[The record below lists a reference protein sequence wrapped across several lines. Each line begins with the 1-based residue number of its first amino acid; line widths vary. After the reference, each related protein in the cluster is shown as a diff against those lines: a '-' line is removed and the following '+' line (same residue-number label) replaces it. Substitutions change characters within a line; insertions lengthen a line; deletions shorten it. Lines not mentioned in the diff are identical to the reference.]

1 MNAYFF
7 KMDKQ
12 EKDNILDQHKY
23 IYDGYVT
30 KYNQQSNQT
39 PLYVQDLAN
48 DKMGLTVN
56 NKGVVKTYSNMNIN
70 ETHTGSDMIGG
81 DPQSQ
86 SNMKYRHLKNG
97 TVDFDNFSDTNL
109 VDNESMNNDYPSPN
123 ENEEEYVSYGNF
135 KDEMSQNLDQYEY
148 DIDELE
154 DYSTDGLYSDDDET
168 EDDDFG
174 FESPFCKSCEGTG
187 CEECDGS
194 GMKRNQIGLEG
205 DDEDYNFSDELD
217 ISSVDEEN
225 QYDVLSNINE
235 SLNMFKK
242 FKNYN

>member
-12 EKDNILDQHKY
+12 EKDNILDQHKH

-70 ETHTGSDMIGG
+70 ETHTGLDMVGG

-109 VDNESMNNDYPSPN
+109 VDKESMNNDYPSPN
-123 ENEEEYVSYGNF
+123 ENEQEYVSYGNF

-168 EDDDFG
+168 EDD
-174 FESPFCKSCEGTG
+174 ETE
-187 CEECDGS
+187 
-194 GMKRNQIGLEG
+194 
-205 DDEDYNFSDELD
+205 DDEDYNFSDDLD

>member
-12 EKDNILDQHKY
+12 EKDNILDQHKH

-123 ENEEEYVSYGNF
+123 ENEQEYVSYGNF

-154 DYSTDGLYSDDDET
+154 DFSTDGLYSDDEETEYDET
-168 EDDDFG
+168 EYD
-174 FESPFCKSCEGTG
+174 ETE
-187 CEECDGS
+187 
-194 GMKRNQIGLEG
+194 
-205 DDEDYNFSDELD
+205 DDEDYNFSDDLD

>member
-12 EKDNILDQHKY
+12 GKDNILDQHKH

-56 NKGVVKTYSNMNIN
+56 NKGVVKPYSNMNIN
-70 ETHTGSDMIGG
+70 ETHTGLDMIGG

-109 VDNESMNNDYPSPN
+109 VDKESMNNDYPSPN
-123 ENEEEYVSYGNF
+123 ENEQEYVSYGNF

-168 EDDDFG
+168 EDDETEYD
-174 FESPFCKSCEGTG
+174 ETE
-187 CEECDGS
+187 
-194 GMKRNQIGLEG
+194 
-205 DDEDYNFSDELD
+205 DDEDYNFSDDLD

>member
-12 EKDNILDQHKY
+12 EKDNILDQHKH

-56 NKGVVKTYSNMNIN
+56 NKGVVKPYSNMNIN
-70 ETHTGSDMIGG
+70 ETHTGLDMIGG

-109 VDNESMNNDYPSPN
+109 VDKESMNNDYPSPN

-168 EDDDFG
+168 EYD
-174 FESPFCKSCEGTG
+174 ETE
-187 CEECDGS
+187 
-194 GMKRNQIGLEG
+194 
-205 DDEDYNFSDELD
+205 DDEDYNFSDDLD
-217 ISSVDEEN
+217 IYSVDEEN

>member
-12 EKDNILDQHKY
+12 EKDNILDQHKH

-56 NKGVVKTYSNMNIN
+56 NKGVVKPYSNMNIN
-70 ETHTGSDMIGG
+70 ETHTGLDMIGG

-123 ENEEEYVSYGNF
+123 ENEQEYVSYGNF

-168 EDDDFG
+168 EYD
-174 FESPFCKSCEGTG
+174 ETE
-187 CEECDGS
+187 
-194 GMKRNQIGLEG
+194 
-205 DDEDYNFSDELD
+205 DDEDYNFSDDLD

>member
-12 EKDNILDQHKY
+12 EKDNILDQHKH

-70 ETHTGSDMIGG
+70 ETHTGLDMIGG

-109 VDNESMNNDYPSPN
+109 VDNESMNNDHPSPN

-168 EDDDFG
+168 EDD
-174 FESPFCKSCEGTG
+174 ETE
-187 CEECDGS
+187 
-194 GMKRNQIGLEG
+194 

>member
-12 EKDNILDQHKY
+12 EKDNILDQHKH

-70 ETHTGSDMIGG
+70 ETHTGLDMIGG

-123 ENEEEYVSYGNF
+123 ENEQEYVSYGNF

-168 EDDDFG
+168 EDDETEYD
-174 FESPFCKSCEGTG
+174 ETE
-187 CEECDGS
+187 
-194 GMKRNQIGLEG
+194 
-205 DDEDYNFSDELD
+205 DDEDYNFSDDLD

>member
-12 EKDNILDQHKY
+12 EKDNILDQHKH

-70 ETHTGSDMIGG
+70 ETHTGLDMIGG

-123 ENEEEYVSYGNF
+123 ENEQEYVSYGNF

-168 EDDDFG
+168 EDDETEYD
-174 FESPFCKSCEGTG
+174 ETEDDET
-187 CEECDGS
+187 E
-194 GMKRNQIGLEG
+194 
-205 DDEDYNFSDELD
+205 DDEDYNFSDDLD

>member
-1 MNAYFF
+1 
-7 KMDKQ
+7 MDKQ
-12 EKDNILDQHKY
+12 EKDNILDQHKH

-56 NKGVVKTYSNMNIN
+56 NKGVVKPYSNMNIN

-109 VDNESMNNDYPSPN
+109 VDKDTMNDNYPSPN
-123 ENEEEYVSYGNF
+123 ENEQEYVSYGNF

-154 DYSTDGLYSDDDET
+154 DFSTDGLYSDNDEMEDDET
-168 EDDDFG
+168 E
-174 FESPFCKSCEGTG
+174 
-187 CEECDGS
+187 
-194 GMKRNQIGLEG
+194 
-205 DDEDYNFSDELD
+205 DDEDYNFSDDLD

>member
-7 KMDKQ
+7 KMGKQ
-12 EKDNILDQHKY
+12 EKDNILDQHKH

-56 NKGVVKTYSNMNIN
+56 NKGVVKPYSNMNIN

-109 VDNESMNNDYPSPN
+109 VDKDTMNDNYPSPN
-123 ENEEEYVSYGNF
+123 ENEQEYVSYGNF

-154 DYSTDGLYSDDDET
+154 DFSTDGLYSDDDET
-168 EDDDFG
+168 EYDETEDD
-174 FESPFCKSCEGTG
+174 ETE
-187 CEECDGS
+187 
-194 GMKRNQIGLEG
+194 
-205 DDEDYNFSDELD
+205 DDEDYNFSDDLD

>member
-12 EKDNILDQHKY
+12 EKDNILDQHKH

-56 NKGVVKTYSNMNIN
+56 NKGVVKPYSNMNIN
-70 ETHTGSDMIGG
+70 ETHTGLDMIGG

-123 ENEEEYVSYGNF
+123 ENEQEYVSYGNF

-168 EDDDFG
+168 EDDETEYD
-174 FESPFCKSCEGTG
+174 ETE
-187 CEECDGS
+187 
-194 GMKRNQIGLEG
+194 
-205 DDEDYNFSDELD
+205 DDEDYNFSDDLD

>member
-1 MNAYFF
+1 
-7 KMDKQ
+7 
-12 EKDNILDQHKY
+12 
-23 IYDGYVT
+23 
-30 KYNQQSNQT
+30 
-39 PLYVQDLAN
+39 
-48 DKMGLTVN
+48 MGLTVN
-56 NKGVVKTYSNMNIN
+56 NKGVVKPYTHVNIN
-70 ETHTGSDMIGG
+70 ETHTGLDMIGG
-81 DPQSQ
+81 DPHSQ

-109 VDNESMNNDYPSPN
+109 VDKESMNNDYPSPN
-123 ENEEEYVSYGNF
+123 ENEQEYVSYGKF

-154 DYSTDGLYSDDDET
+154 DFSTDGLYSDDDET
-168 EDDDFG
+168 EDDETEDD
-174 FESPFCKSCEGTG
+174 ETE
-187 CEECDGS
+187 DG
-194 GMKRNQIGLEG
+194 
-205 DDEDYNFSDELD
+205 EDYNFSDDLD

>member
-12 EKDNILDQHKY
+12 EKDNILDQHKH

-56 NKGVVKTYSNMNIN
+56 NKGVVKPYSNMNIN

-109 VDNESMNNDYPSPN
+109 VDKDTMNDNYPSPN
-123 ENEEEYVSYGNF
+123 ENEQEYVSYGNF

-154 DYSTDGLYSDDDET
+154 DFSTDGLYSDDDET
-168 EDDDFG
+168 EYDETEDD
-174 FESPFCKSCEGTG
+174 ETE
-187 CEECDGS
+187 
-194 GMKRNQIGLEG
+194 
-205 DDEDYNFSDELD
+205 DDEDYNFSDDLD

>member
-12 EKDNILDQHKY
+12 EKDNILDQHKH

-70 ETHTGSDMIGG
+70 ETHTGLDMIGG

-109 VDNESMNNDYPSPN
+109 VDKDTMNDNYPSPN
-123 ENEEEYVSYGNF
+123 ENEQEYVSYGNF
-135 KDEMSQNLDQYEY
+135 KDEMNQNLDQYEY

-154 DYSTDGLYSDDDET
+154 DYSTDGLYSDNDETEYDET
-168 EDDDFG
+168 EDD
-174 FESPFCKSCEGTG
+174 ETE
-187 CEECDGS
+187 
-194 GMKRNQIGLEG
+194 
-205 DDEDYNFSDELD
+205 DDEDYNFSDDLD
-217 ISSVDEEN
+217 ILEVGSRRSITRAPAGGVTALGKTK
-225 QYDVLSNINE
+225 VSP
-235 SLNMFKK
+235 KR
-242 FKNYN
+242 

>member
-12 EKDNILDQHKY
+12 EKDNILDQHKH

-70 ETHTGSDMIGG
+70 ETHTGLDMIGG

-123 ENEEEYVSYGNF
+123 ENEQEYVSYGNF

-168 EDDDFG
+168 ENN
-174 FESPFCKSCEGTG
+174 ETE
-187 CEECDGS
+187 
-194 GMKRNQIGLEG
+194 NN
-205 DDEDYNFSDELD
+205 EDYNFSDDLD

>member
-1 MNAYFF
+1 
-7 KMDKQ
+7 MDKQ
-12 EKDNILDQHKY
+12 EKDNILDQHKH

-109 VDNESMNNDYPSPN
+109 VDNESMNNDHPSPN
-123 ENEEEYVSYGNF
+123 ENEQEYVSYGNF

-168 EDDDFG
+168 EEEPFDDYKDRSMY
-174 FESPFCKSCEGTG
+174 SPYYGDDET
-187 CEECDGS
+187 E
-194 GMKRNQIGLEG
+194 

>member
-12 EKDNILDQHKY
+12 EKDNILDQHKH

-56 NKGVVKTYSNMNIN
+56 NKGVVKPYSNMNIN
-70 ETHTGSDMIGG
+70 ETHTGLDMIGG

-109 VDNESMNNDYPSPN
+109 VDKESMNNDYPSPN
-123 ENEEEYVSYGNF
+123 ENEQEYVSYGNF

-168 EDDDFG
+168 EDD
-174 FESPFCKSCEGTG
+174 ETE
-187 CEECDGS
+187 
-194 GMKRNQIGLEG
+194 
-205 DDEDYNFSDELD
+205 DDEDYNFSDDLD

>member
-1 MNAYFF
+1 
-7 KMDKQ
+7 
-12 EKDNILDQHKY
+12 
-23 IYDGYVT
+23 
-30 KYNQQSNQT
+30 
-39 PLYVQDLAN
+39 
-48 DKMGLTVN
+48 
-56 NKGVVKTYSNMNIN
+56 
-70 ETHTGSDMIGG
+70 
-81 DPQSQ
+81 
-86 SNMKYRHLKNG
+86 MKYRHLKNG

-109 VDNESMNNDYPSPN
+109 VDNESMNNGYPSPN
-123 ENEEEYVSYGNF
+123 ENEQEYVSYGNF

-154 DYSTDGLYSDDDET
+154 DFSTDGLYSDNDETEYDET

-205 DDEDYNFSDELD
+205 DDEDYNFSDNLD

>member
-12 EKDNILDQHKY
+12 EKDNILDQHKH

-109 VDNESMNNDYPSPN
+109 VDNESMNNDHPSPN
-123 ENEEEYVSYGNF
+123 ENEQEYVSYGNF

-148 DIDELE
+148 DIDEL
-154 DYSTDGLYSDDDET
+154 DDFSTDGLYSDDDET
-168 EDDDFG
+168 EEEPFDDYKDRSMY
-174 FESPFCKSCEGTG
+174 SPYYGDDET
-187 CEECDGS
+187 E
-194 GMKRNQIGLEG
+194 

>member
-12 EKDNILDQHKY
+12 EKDNILDQHKH

-70 ETHTGSDMIGG
+70 ETHTGLDMIGG

-109 VDNESMNNDYPSPN
+109 VDKESMNNDYPSPN
-123 ENEEEYVSYGNF
+123 ENEQEYVSYGNF

-168 EDDDFG
+168 EDD
-174 FESPFCKSCEGTG
+174 ETE
-187 CEECDGS
+187 
-194 GMKRNQIGLEG
+194 
-205 DDEDYNFSDELD
+205 DDEDYNFSDDLD

>member
-1 MNAYFF
+1 
-7 KMDKQ
+7 MDKQ
-12 EKDNILDQHKY
+12 EKDNILDQHKH

-56 NKGVVKTYSNMNIN
+56 NKGVVKPYSNMNIN

-123 ENEEEYVSYGNF
+123 ENEQEYVSYGNF

-154 DYSTDGLYSDDDET
+154 DFSTDGLYSDDDET
-168 EDDDFG
+168 EYDETEYDETEDD
-174 FESPFCKSCEGTG
+174 ETE
-187 CEECDGS
+187 
-194 GMKRNQIGLEG
+194 
-205 DDEDYNFSDELD
+205 DDEDYNFSDDLD

>member
-1 MNAYFF
+1 
-7 KMDKQ
+7 MDKQ
-12 EKDNILDQHKY
+12 EKDNILDQHKH

-56 NKGVVKTYSNMNIN
+56 NKGVVKPYSNMNIN

-109 VDNESMNNDYPSPN
+109 VDKDTMNNDYPSPN
-123 ENEEEYVSYGNF
+123 ENEQEYVSYGNF

-154 DYSTDGLYSDDDET
+154 DYSTDGLYSDNDETEYDET
-168 EDDDFG
+168 EDDEMEDD
-174 FESPFCKSCEGTG
+174 EME
-187 CEECDGS
+187 
-194 GMKRNQIGLEG
+194 
-205 DDEDYNFSDELD
+205 DDEDYNFSDNLD

>member
-12 EKDNILDQHKY
+12 EKDNILDQHKH

-70 ETHTGSDMIGG
+70 ETHTGLDMIGG

-168 EDDDFG
+168 EEEPFDDYKDRSMY
-174 FESPFCKSCEGTG
+174 SPYYGDDET
-187 CEECDGS
+187 E
-194 GMKRNQIGLEG
+194 

>member
-12 EKDNILDQHKY
+12 EKDNILDQHKH

-56 NKGVVKTYSNMNIN
+56 NKGVVKPYSNMNIN
-70 ETHTGSDMIGG
+70 ETHTGLDMIGG

-109 VDNESMNNDYPSPN
+109 VDNESMNNDHPSPN
-123 ENEEEYVSYGNF
+123 ENEQEYVSYGNF

-168 EDDDFG
+168 EEEPFDDYKDRSMY
-174 FESPFCKSCEGTG
+174 SPYYGDDET
-187 CEECDGS
+187 E
-194 GMKRNQIGLEG
+194 

>member
-1 MNAYFF
+1 
-7 KMDKQ
+7 MDKQ
-12 EKDNILDQHKY
+12 EKDNILDQHKH

-56 NKGVVKTYSNMNIN
+56 NKGVVKPYSNMNIN

-123 ENEEEYVSYGNF
+123 ENEQEYVSYGNF

-154 DYSTDGLYSDDDET
+154 DFSTDGLYSDDDET
-168 EDDDFG
+168 EYDETEDDETEDD
-174 FESPFCKSCEGTG
+174 ETE
-187 CEECDGS
+187 
-194 GMKRNQIGLEG
+194 
-205 DDEDYNFSDELD
+205 DDEDYNFSDDLD

>member
-12 EKDNILDQHKY
+12 EKDNILDQHKH

-70 ETHTGSDMIGG
+70 ETHTGLDMIGG

-109 VDNESMNNDYPSPN
+109 VDNKSMNNDYPSPN

-168 EDDDFG
+168 EYD
-174 FESPFCKSCEGTG
+174 ETE
-187 CEECDGS
+187 
-194 GMKRNQIGLEG
+194 
-205 DDEDYNFSDELD
+205 DDEDYNFSDDLD

>member
-7 KMDKQ
+7 KMDQQ
-12 EKDNILDQHKY
+12 EKDNILDQHKH

-56 NKGVVKTYSNMNIN
+56 NKGVVKPYSNMNIN

-109 VDNESMNNDYPSPN
+109 VDKDTMNDNYPSPN
-123 ENEEEYVSYGNF
+123 ENEQEYVSYGNF

-154 DYSTDGLYSDDDET
+154 DYSTDGLYSDNDET
-168 EDDDFG
+168 EYD
-174 FESPFCKSCEGTG
+174 ETE
-187 CEECDGS
+187 
-194 GMKRNQIGLEG
+194 
-205 DDEDYNFSDELD
+205 DDEDYNFSDDLD

>member
-1 MNAYFF
+1 
-7 KMDKQ
+7 MDKQ
-12 EKDNILDQHKY
+12 EKDNILDQHKH

-56 NKGVVKTYSNMNIN
+56 NKGVVKPYSNMNIN

-109 VDNESMNNDYPSPN
+109 VDKDTMNDNYPSPN
-123 ENEEEYVSYGNF
+123 ENEQEYVSYGNF

-154 DYSTDGLYSDDDET
+154 DYSTDGLYSDNDETEDDET
-168 EDDDFG
+168 EDD
-174 FESPFCKSCEGTG
+174 ETE
-187 CEECDGS
+187 
-194 GMKRNQIGLEG
+194 
-205 DDEDYNFSDELD
+205 DDEDYNFSDDLD

>member
-1 MNAYFF
+1 
-7 KMDKQ
+7 MDKQ
-12 EKDNILDQHKY
+12 EKDNILDQHKH

-56 NKGVVKTYSNMNIN
+56 NKGVVKPYSNMNIN
-70 ETHTGSDMIGG
+70 ETHTGLDMIGG
-81 DPQSQ
+81 DPHSQ

-109 VDNESMNNDYPSPN
+109 VDKDTMNDNYPSPN
-123 ENEEEYVSYGNF
+123 ENEQEYVSYGNF

-154 DYSTDGLYSDDDET
+154 DYSTDGLYSDNDETEYDET
-168 EDDDFG
+168 EDD
-174 FESPFCKSCEGTG
+174 ETE
-187 CEECDGS
+187 
-194 GMKRNQIGLEG
+194 
-205 DDEDYNFSDELD
+205 DDEDYNFSDDLD

>member
-12 EKDNILDQHKY
+12 EKDNILDQHKH

-70 ETHTGSDMIGG
+70 ETHTGLDMIGG

-123 ENEEEYVSYGNF
+123 ENEQEYVSYGNF

-168 EDDDFG
+168 EEEPFDDYKDRSMY
-174 FESPFCKSCEGTG
+174 SPYYGDDET
-187 CEECDGS
+187 E
-194 GMKRNQIGLEG
+194 

>member
-12 EKDNILDQHKY
+12 EKDNILDQHKH

-70 ETHTGSDMIGG
+70 ETHTGLDMIGG

-109 VDNESMNNDYPSPN
+109 VDKESMNNDYPSPN
-123 ENEEEYVSYGNF
+123 ENEQEYVSYGNF

-154 DYSTDGLYSDDDET
+154 DFSTDGLYSDDDEM
-168 EDDDFG
+168 EDD
-174 FESPFCKSCEGTG
+174 ETE
-187 CEECDGS
+187 
-194 GMKRNQIGLEG
+194 N
-205 DDEDYNFSDELD
+205 DEDYNFSDELD

>member
-12 EKDNILDQHKY
+12 EKDNILDQHKH

-70 ETHTGSDMIGG
+70 ETHTGLDMIGG

-123 ENEEEYVSYGNF
+123 ENEQEYVSYGNF

-168 EDDDFG
+168 EDD
-174 FESPFCKSCEGTG
+174 ETE
-187 CEECDGS
+187 
-194 GMKRNQIGLEG
+194 

>member
-1 MNAYFF
+1 
-7 KMDKQ
+7 MDKQ
-12 EKDNILDQHKY
+12 EKDNILDQHKH

-56 NKGVVKTYSNMNIN
+56 NKGVVKTYTHMNIN
-70 ETHTGSDMIGG
+70 ETHTGLDMIGG
-81 DPQSQ
+81 DSHDQSE
-86 SNMKYRHLKNG
+86 MKYRHLKNG

-123 ENEEEYVSYGNF
+123 ENKEEYVSYGNF

-154 DYSTDGLYSDDDET
+154 DFSTDGLYSDDDET
-168 EDDDFG
+168 EDD
-174 FESPFCKSCEGTG
+174 
-187 CEECDGS
+187 
-194 GMKRNQIGLEG
+194 
-205 DDEDYNFSDELD
+205 EDYGFSDDLD

-225 QYDVLSNINE
+225 QYNVLSNINE

>member
-1 MNAYFF
+1 
-7 KMDKQ
+7 MDKQ
-12 EKDNILDQHKY
+12 EKDNILDQHKH

-56 NKGVVKTYSNMNIN
+56 NKGVVKPYSNMNIN

-81 DPQSQ
+81 EPQSQ

-109 VDNESMNNDYPSPN
+109 VDKDTMNDNYPSPN
-123 ENEEEYVSYGNF
+123 ENEQEYVSYGNF

-154 DYSTDGLYSDDDET
+154 DYSTDGLYSDNDETEDDET
-168 EDDDFG
+168 EDD
-174 FESPFCKSCEGTG
+174 ETE
-187 CEECDGS
+187 
-194 GMKRNQIGLEG
+194 
-205 DDEDYNFSDELD
+205 DDEDYNFSDDLD

>member
-12 EKDNILDQHKY
+12 EKDNILDQHKH

-70 ETHTGSDMIGG
+70 ETHTGLDMIGG

-123 ENEEEYVSYGNF
+123 ENEQEYVSYGNF

-168 EDDDFG
+168 EDD
-174 FESPFCKSCEGTG
+174 ETE
-187 CEECDGS
+187 
-194 GMKRNQIGLEG
+194 
-205 DDEDYNFSDELD
+205 DDEDYNFSDDLD

>member
-12 EKDNILDQHKY
+12 EKDNILDQHKH

-81 DPQSQ
+81 DTQSQ

-109 VDNESMNNDYPSPN
+109 VDKESMNNDNPSPN

-154 DYSTDGLYSDDDET
+154 DFSTDGLYSDDDET
-168 EDDDFG
+168 EDD
-174 FESPFCKSCEGTG
+174 
-187 CEECDGS
+187 
-194 GMKRNQIGLEG
+194 
-205 DDEDYNFSDELD
+205 EDYNFSDDLD

>member
-12 EKDNILDQHKY
+12 EKDNILDQHKH

-56 NKGVVKTYSNMNIN
+56 NKGVVKPYSNMNIN
-70 ETHTGSDMIGG
+70 ETHTGLDMIGG

-109 VDNESMNNDYPSPN
+109 VDKDTMNDNYPSPN
-123 ENEEEYVSYGNF
+123 ENEQEYVSYGNF

-154 DYSTDGLYSDDDET
+154 DYSTDGLYSDDEETEYDET
-168 EDDDFG
+168 EYDETEYD
-174 FESPFCKSCEGTG
+174 ETE
-187 CEECDGS
+187 
-194 GMKRNQIGLEG
+194 
-205 DDEDYNFSDELD
+205 DDEDYNFSDDLD

>member
-12 EKDNILDQHKY
+12 EKDNILDQHKH

-56 NKGVVKTYSNMNIN
+56 NKGVVKPYSNMNIN

-109 VDNESMNNDYPSPN
+109 VDKDTMNDNYPSPN
-123 ENEEEYVSYGNF
+123 ENEQEYVSYGNF

-154 DYSTDGLYSDDDET
+154 DFSTDGLYSDDEETEYDET
-168 EDDDFG
+168 EDD
-174 FESPFCKSCEGTG
+174 ETE
-187 CEECDGS
+187 
-194 GMKRNQIGLEG
+194 
-205 DDEDYNFSDELD
+205 DDEDYNFSDDLD